1 MKKIPALIFMLS
13 FISIVCGAEK
23 IDWKTDFSA
32 KSDKMLTWK
41 SAKAKVKMT
50 KDFADKERKQPAMIM
65 VFDENTKNVNALA
78 GKFFPIERNKKL
90 TAVVTVKCTGF
101 KDDGRV
107 SVSMQGWK
115 EKKSQIPAANTS
127 SGKKISECTEDKEIA
142 LTFTVPEKGAWAK
155 ADWIYLTISAKA
167 KGPGTVIFKDLEFY
181 EE

>member
-1 MKKIPALIFMLS
+1 MKKIPALILLFTV
-13 FISIVCGAEK
+13 FSIVCGAEK
-23 IDWKTDFSA
+23 LDWKTDFSA

-41 SAKAKVKMT
+41 TSKSKVKIA
-50 KDFADKERKQPAMIM
+50 KDFADKEKTQPAMTMI
-65 VFDENTKNVNALA
+65 FDKNTKNVNALA
-78 GKFFPIERNKKL
+78 GKFFPVVRGKKL
-90 TAVVTVKCTGF
+90 TAVVTVKCSGF
-101 KDDGRV
+101 NDDGRV

-115 EKKSQIPAANTS
+115 AKKSQIPAANTS

-142 LTFTVPEKGAWAK
+142 LTFTVPDKGAWAK